1 MRSFTLL
8 LAFEFP
14 SAETSTLLGVRDVMD
29 KCRIDFE
36 TVRNI
41 GLSLPEV
48 EESTI
53 YRSPA
58 LKLRGNLLTC
68 IPINRSVE
76 PDSLA
81 VSIDMDKRAVLLA
94 SSPDV
99 YYLTDHYRPHPI
111 VLVRLSRIGLG
122 ELRNLLE
129 LGWQFAN
136 KQARN
141 PARSSRTPARR
152 LTRGR

>member
-1 MRSFTLL
+1 
-8 LAFEFP
+8 
-14 SAETSTLLGVRDVMD
+14 MD
-29 KCRIDFE
+29 ECRIDFD

-41 GLSLPEV
+41 GLSLPGV

-53 YRSPA
+53 YGSPA

-76 PDSLA
+76 PNSLA
-81 VSIDMDKRAVLLA
+81 VRIDLDKRAVLLA

-99 YYLTDHYRPHPI
+99 YYLTDHYRPHPV
-111 VLVRLSRIGLG
+111 VLVRMSRIRLG
-122 ELRNLLE
+122 ELRNLLQ

-136 KQARN
+136 KQARK
-141 PARSSRTPARR
+141 PSRSSRNPGRR
-152 LTRGR
+152 RTQRR